1 MTINTVCIC
10 GGGSLGHVIAG
21 VLSNQKSHQFKVNLL
36 TNRPAEWSNEIKIN
50 TPDGGQLVGCLNIIS
65 SDPKEVIPQ
74 SNLVLICVPGHL
86 IKYEI
91 EKIKDYLSEGTFVGC
106 VFSSTGFFF
115 EALNRLPVSIKLW
128 GFQRVPYIARTSE
141 YGHSAN
147 LLGYKKEHKIA
158 VERAS
163 ESDKEAFRQ
172 FVEEAFNCP
181 TRLLNNYLEASITNS
196 NPLLHTSRLYTM
208 FKDWKE
214 GVTYPKNYLFYEE
227 WTEEAADLYIKMDAE
242 LAELIKVLPVNPDF
256 LPRVLDYYESTDAKS
271 LAQKLSS
278 IESFKGIR
286 SPMREIAH
294 GQWVPD
300 FESRYFVE
308 DFGCS
313 LRYLYELT
321 QNQNI
326 NTPLFNKVYRWGVS
340 FISIK

>member
-21 VLSNQKSHQFKVNLL
+21 VLSDQKSHQLTVNLL
-36 TNRPAEWSNEIKIN
+36 TNRPNQWSNEIIIN
-50 TPDGGQLVGCLNIIS
+50 TPEGNYLVGRLNIIS
-65 SDPKEVIPQ
+65 SDPKDVIPQ

-86 IKYEI
+86 IADEI
-91 EKIKDYLSEGTFVGC
+91 EKIKKYLSDEAFVGC

-115 EALNRLPVSIKLW
+115 EALNRLPKNIKLW
-128 GFQRVPYIARTSE
+128 GFQRVPYIARVSD

-163 ESDKEAFRQ
+163 ESEKEAFRQ
-172 FVEEAFNCP
+172 YVEDAFNCP
-181 TRLLNNYLEASITNS
+181 TKILNNYLEASISNS

-208 FKDWKE
+208 FKDWKP
-214 GVTYPKNYLFYEE
+214 GVFYPRNYLFYEE
-227 WTEEAADLYIKMDAE
+227 WTEEAAELYIRMDAE

-256 LPRVLDYYESTDAKS
+256 LPRVLDYYESADAKS
-271 LAQKLSS
+271 LAEKLSS
-278 IESFKGIR
+278 IDSFKGIK
-286 SPMREIAH
+286 SPMREIAP

-313 LRYLYELT
+313 LRYLYELMR
-321 QNQNI
+321 NQNI
-326 NTPLFNKVYRWGVS
+326 NAPILSEVYRWG
-340 FISIK
+340 INSIMSL